1 MKTVLGLQIYS
12 IRDIYFADK
21 ANTLKEVKRIG
32 YDAVEMFGG
41 MDTPAVEVKKMIDD
55 AGLVCCGYHT
65 LYDWLSDENFEKT
78 IEYNKILGNKFII
91 VPMLPHEMTET
102 TQSWL
107 STCEKLQALN
117 EKVRSH
123 GMMFGFHSH
132 GREHT
137 ILDDGNWGWKL
148 YGENTS
154 DDLIMQLDLGNCYNA
169 GMDPIPEYEKYAHR
183 GATVHY
189 KPFSLTT
196 GYVSPIGED
205 SIDWKKVIDITKR
218 SGVCEYAIVEYE
230 SNDALTNVEKCAKAL
245 IELGIKD

>member
-21 ANTLKEVKRIG
+21 ANTLKEDKKIG

-41 MDTPAVEVKKMIDD
+41 MDTPAEEVRKMIDD

-91 VPMLPHEMTET
+91 IPALPADMINSTEA
-102 TQSWL
+102 WL
-107 STCEKLQALN
+107 STCKKLQALN
-117 EKVRSH
+117 EKIKAHDMVL
-123 GMMFGFHSH
+123 GFHSH
-132 GREHT
+132 GAEHK
-137 ILDDGNWGWKL
+137 LFEDGNFGWEL

-154 DDLIMQLDLGNCYNA
+154 DDLVMQIDLGNCYNA
-169 GMDPIPEYEKYAHR
+169 GMDPVPLYEKYAHR
-183 GATVHY
+183 GRTVHY
-189 KPFSLTT
+189 KPFSLTE
-196 GYVSPIGED
+196 GYTAPIGED
-205 SIDWKKVIDITKR
+205 SIDWKKVLEITKN

-245 IELGIKD
+245 IEYGIKD